1 MPKRLKI
8 DFISD
13 IACPFC
19 AIGLKGLDEAL
30 ASLADEV
37 DAELIFHPFEINPD
51 LPPEGQNVGENLRE
65 KYGDMA
71 EHSHSDRP
79 SLSDRAKEVGVDVAL
94 AHGDRFYN
102 TFDAH
107 RLLHWAK
114 LEGKQKELKEALFTA
129 YLSDKRDISNHAILV
144 DLAQSVGLERDGAID
159 VLQSGRFSRFVRMSE
174 ELSISR
180 GITAVP
186 AIIVNDEYLI
196 SGGQP
201 ATVFAH
207 ILREIAAKT
216 ESHSS

>member
-1 MPKRLKI
+1 MPKHLKI

-37 DAELIFHPFEINPD
+37 DADLIFHPFEINPD

-65 KYGDMA
+65 KYGEA
-71 EHSHSDRP
+71 ASHLPSDQP

-94 AHGDRFYN
+94 AHDDRFYN

-114 LEGKQKELKEALFTA
+114 LEGKQRELKQALFTA
-129 YLSDKRDISNHAILV
+129 YLSEKRDVSDHAV
-144 DLAQSVGLERDGAID
+144 LADIAQNVGLEREGAAE
-159 VLQSGRFSRFVRMSE
+159 VLQSGKFSRYVRMSE
-174 ELSISR
+174 EVSMSR
-180 GITAVP
+180 GINAVP
-186 AIIVNDEYLI
+186 AIIVNDQYLI

-201 ATVFAH
+201 AAVFAH
-207 ILREIAAKT
+207 ILRQIAAKI
-216 ESHSS
+216 E

>member
-30 ASLADEV
+30 TSLAHEV

-65 KYGDMA
+65 KYGEAA
-71 EHSHSDRP
+71 EHLPSDQP

-94 AHGDRFYN
+94 ANDDRFYN

-114 LEGKQKELKEALFTA
+114 LEGKQRDLKEALFTA
-129 YLSDKRDISNHAILV
+129 YLSDKRDVSDHVVLV
-144 DLAQSVGLERDGAID
+144 EIAQGVGLEREGAQD
-159 VLQSGRFSRFVRMSE
+159 VLQSGKFSRYVRMSE
-174 ELSISR
+174 DLSMSR
-180 GITAVP
+180 GINAVP
-186 AIIVNDEYLI
+186 AIIVNDQYLI

-201 ATVFAH
+201 AMVFEH

-216 ESHSS
+216 

>member
-1 MPKRLKI
+1 MPKQLKI

-30 ASLADEV
+30 ASLADEI

-65 KYGDMA
+65 KYGDAA
-71 EHSHSDRP
+71 EQVPSDQP
-79 SLSDRAKEVGVDVAL
+79 SLSDRAREVGVDVAL
-94 AHGDRFYN
+94 ANEDRFYN

-114 LEGKQKELKEALFTA
+114 LEGKQRDLKEALFTA
-129 YLSDKRDISNHAILV
+129 YLSEKRDVSNHVVLV
-144 DLAQSVGLERDGAID
+144 DIAQSAGLEREGAVD
-159 VLQSGRFSRFVRMSE
+159 VLQSGKFSRYVRMSE
-174 ELSISR
+174 ELSMSR
-180 GITAVP
+180 GINAVP
-186 AIIVNDEYLI
+186 AIIVNDQYLI

-201 ATVFAH
+201 AKVFAH
-207 ILREIAAKT
+207 VLREIAAKI
-216 ESHSS
+216 